1 MYSYLRKNRGRGG
14 ERFMYTSQKRIS
26 EFCSFAVSLYNI
38 LRILTAL
45 IRTNKLTAA
54 YLIII
59 IIIIIIIEMSHGLL
73 IRAPNYQPGGSWAS

>member
-1 MYSYLRKNRGRGG
+1 
-14 ERFMYTSQKRIS
+14 MYTSQKRIS

-59 IIIIIIIEMSHGLL
+59 IIIIIIEMSHGLL